1 MGQESVMD
9 TTTHAIA
16 GAAIVSPWWLSSLHT
31 GAEWL
36 LPFMGIAWIAMQMYF
51 KLKKELKH

>member
-1 MGQESVMD
+1 MD